1 LVAAITV
8 AGAGGKFSPPLNR
21 ASFLRCYTP
30 NKLCQKRRFELRDR
44 TKSFH
49 SFEIDIMRS
58 LFIAVAVIGSTLAS
72 PALAAWWIVRSS
84 DEKCL
89 VVDVEPKGAEKGVTK
104 IGKDAYQTVEE
115 AEADVKRLCEEAKS
129 KSKNDSKDNQ

>member
-1 LVAAITV
+1 MRRSHYEHRVRREKLAILT
-8 AGAGGKFSPPLNR
+8 
-21 ASFLRCYTP
+21 
-30 NKLCQKRRFELRDR
+30 
-44 TKSFH
+44 
-49 SFEIDIMRS
+49 
-58 LFIAVAVIGSTLAS
+58 LFIGTALITCSA